1 MICLSISTSSL
12 YSQTTNTE
20 ATLVPN
26 AKLRDAAKLI
36 ERGKICEEQVKLLS
50 AKIDLLDM
58 RINIKDSIIR
68 AHDQKDT
75 VQTGVVETYK
85 AELENLKGQRDIAVK
100 EMKYQNKRLRRQK
113 RKTVFVGIGTAA
125 VAIGAYFLF
134 MK

>member
-1 MICLSISTSSL
+1 MSISTSSL
-12 YSQTTNTE
+12 HSQTTTID

-26 AKLRDAAKLI
+26 EKLRDAAKLI
-36 ERGKICEEQVKLLS
+36 EKGKICEEQVKLLN

-68 AHDQKDT
+68 AHDLKDT
-75 VQTGVVETYK
+75 AQARVVETYK
-85 AELENLKGQRDIAVK
+85 EELENLKGQRDIAVK
-100 EMKYQNKRLRRQK
+100 EMKAQNKQYRRQK

-134 MK
+134 LK